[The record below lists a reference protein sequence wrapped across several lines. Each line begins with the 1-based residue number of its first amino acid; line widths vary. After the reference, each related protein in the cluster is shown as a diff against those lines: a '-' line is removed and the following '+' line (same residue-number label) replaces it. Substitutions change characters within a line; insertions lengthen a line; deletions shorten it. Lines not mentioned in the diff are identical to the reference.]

1 MLPPDRLFLLGSTS
15 PTPIS
20 TDYARQKHNDS
31 AERIY
36 FLSSARLRVFFKW
49 SYAVPTILMLLLVS
63 DKNPQ
68 GQTLTKDTKIALY
81 HRNGTTTDK
90 RIWHLR
96 KHKTRLFFKE
106 SYRKNRNE
114 YFV

>member
-1 MLPPDRLFLLGSTS
+1 MSNTSNILRFLSKCSPLTAYILLGSAS

-49 SYAVPTILMLLLVS
+49 SYAVPTILMLLYVLG
-63 DKNPQ
+63 KIAQ
-68 GQTLTKDTKIALY
+68 GQTLTRDIQNSFISS
-81 HRNGTTTDK
+81 HWN
-90 RIWHLR
+90 
-96 KHKTRLFFKE
+96 F
-106 SYRKNRNE
+106 N
-114 YFV
+114 

>member
-1 MLPPDRLFLLGSTS
+1 MSDRHILTDMHQRIIACPTPPTFSGISQSVTPMTFYILLGSAS

-68 GQTLTKDTKIALY
+68 GQTLTKDIINSFMSA
-81 HRNGTTTDK
+81 
-90 RIWHLR
+90 
-96 KHKTRLFFKE
+96 
-106 SYRKNRNE
+106 
-114 YFV
+114 